1 MSEHRSG
8 AEGRSSPRLSRG
20 SLPPAAYG
28 AALATLP
35 GMGPARLAAVLARWR
50 PEQAWDRVRANRAVA
65 DPGVAVACRPDPS
78 EVATAW
84 ARAAAT
90 VDVAAVWAAH
100 RRAGITVALRGS
112 APYPSPLAGDHE
124 APAVL
129 FLRGDERAVEGRR
142 VAVVGTRRCTRYG
155 ADVARQLGCDLAGAG
170 VTVVS
175 GLALGVDGAAHE
187 GALAARAAP
196 PVAVVGSGLDVVYPR
211 RHARLWA
218 AVAGSGLLLSEAPLG
233 ARPEPWRF
241 PVRNRV
247 IAALAEVVVVVE
259 SPPRGGSVHTVEAAV
274 ARDRPVM
281 AVPGSVR
288 SPASEL
294 PNALLAEGCSPARDA
309 LDVLTLLGISSS
321 VPPPGGEDHDRR
333 PSPDG
338 DAKAVLDAL
347 GWEPATLDHLVDR
360 SGLGPGPASLA
371 LARLEEQ
378 GWVVGERGWWQRAA
392 CPSPGGRR

>member
-1 MSEHRSG
+1 MRAG
-8 AEGRSSPRLSRG
+8 D
-20 SLPPAAYG
+20 LPPEAHG
-28 AALATLP
+28 TALATLP
-35 GMGPARLAAVLARWR
+35 GMGPARLAAVLARWA
-50 PEQAWDRVRANRAVA
+50 PEQAWERAAANRAVA
-65 DPGVAVACRPDPS
+65 DPAVAATCRPDPS
-78 EVATAW
+78 GVGAAW
-84 ARAAAT
+84 ARAAAA

-100 RRAGITVALRGS
+100 RQAGVTVALRGS
-112 APYPSPLAGDHE
+112 TCYPVPLAGDHE

-129 FLRGDERAVEGRR
+129 FLRGDERAVDGRR

-155 ADVARQLGCDLAGAG
+155 TDVARQLGRDLAAAG

-187 GALAARAAP
+187 GALTARAAP

-218 AVAGSGLLLSEAPLG
+218 AVAASGLVVSEAPLG

-259 SPPRGGSVHTVEAAV
+259 SPLRGGSLHTVDAAM

-294 PNALLAEGCSPARDA
+294 PNALLAEGCAPARDA
-309 LDVLTLLGISSS
+309 LDVLTLLGISSAVS
-321 VPPPGGEDHDRR
+321 PQDGDDHRPPP
-333 PSPDG
+333 PDG
-338 DAKAVLDAL
+338 DATTVLEAL
-347 GWEPATLDHLVDR
+347 SWEPATFDDLVTR

-392 CPSPGGRR
+392 AGTGPGARR